1 MKKILCLLAS
11 VALLGIIGCA
21 KKAPE
26 DAAKRY
32 VKEMIAKHQGFD
44 MDTSKLNYKVV
55 EETKDSAKI
64 EISGAI
70 EVKAE
75 MALVKRGGEWIL
87 EPAGKTAEKVPA
99 PAPAVAAAKVAHE
112 PAPKLAHEPA
122 PTATP
127 EPAHK
132 TAAEPAAKAAH
143 EPAHGEAQPAAHK

>member
-11 VALLGIIGCA
+11 VALLGIVGCA
-21 KKAPE
+21 KNAPE

-87 EPAGKTAEKVPA
+87 EPAGKTAEKAPA
-99 PAPAVAAAKVAHE
+99 TAPAVAAAKAPHE

-122 PTATP
+122 P
-127 EPAHK
+127 K
-132 TAAEPAAKAAH
+132 AAPEPAAKAAH